1 MKDLVSIIT
10 PVFNG
15 EQTIELTIKSVLNQ
29 SYLNWELIIVND
41 GSIDNTLKIVKEYS
55 NDKIIVIDSENHGV
69 SSARNLAVS
78 FSRGKYLVP
87 LDADN
92 TLESDF
98 LIACLKNFE
107 CDSNLRL
114 VYTEANLFG
123 EESGLWNLSNYNFKT
138 MLHFNMIDNCAMY
151 LKEDFDRVGGYRTN
165 MVNGLEDWDF
175 WIALLSV
182 YEDKQ
187 VYKID
192 LPLFNY
198 RVSKS
203 SRRMTLL
210 ESKNFDSMLQNIV
223 YNNFEIYN
231 SHFPDIHNRII
242 SYDYQSNV
250 LKKWPVRVILSL
262 INTFHKIKLS
272 FIK

>member
-1 MKDLVSIIT
+1 
-10 PVFNG
+10 
-15 EQTIELTIKSVLNQ
+15 
-29 SYLNWELIIVND
+29 
-41 GSIDNTLKIVKEYS
+41 
-55 NDKIIVIDSENHGV
+55 
-69 SSARNLAVS
+69 
-78 FSRGKYLVP
+78 
-87 LDADN
+87 
-92 TLESDF
+92 
-98 LIACLKNFE
+98 
-107 CDSNLRL
+107 
-114 VYTEANLFG
+114 VYKRQG

-250 LKKWPVRVILSL
+250 LKKWPVRVILSV
-262 INTFHKIKLS
+262 INTFYKIKLN

>member
-15 EQTIELTIKSVLNQ
+15 EHTIEETIQSVLNQ
-29 SYLNWELIIVND
+29 TYLHWELIIVND
-41 GSIDNTLKIVKEYS
+41 GSIDNTLQIANEYS
-55 NDKIIVIDSENHGV
+55 CDKILVIDSENFGV

-98 LIACLKNFE
+98 LISCLKKFE
-107 CDSNLRL
+107 SDQNLRL

-123 EESGLWNLSNYNFKT
+123 EKSGLWNLPKYNFKT

-151 LKEDFDRVGGYRTN
+151 FKDDFDRVGGYRLN

-175 WIALLSV
+175 WIALLNL
-182 YEDKQ
+182 YEDSQ

-198 RVSKS
+198 RVFES
-203 SRRMTLL
+203 SRRITLL
-210 ESKNFDSMLQNIV
+210 ESRKFDSMLQNIV
-223 YNNFEIYN
+223 YNNFEVYN
-231 SHFPDIHNRII
+231 FHFPDIHNRII
-242 SYDYQSNV
+242 SYDYNSKV
-250 LKKWPVRVILSL
+250 LQKWPVRIILS
-262 INTFHKIKLS
+262 IMNTFHSIKFELL
-272 FIK
+272 K